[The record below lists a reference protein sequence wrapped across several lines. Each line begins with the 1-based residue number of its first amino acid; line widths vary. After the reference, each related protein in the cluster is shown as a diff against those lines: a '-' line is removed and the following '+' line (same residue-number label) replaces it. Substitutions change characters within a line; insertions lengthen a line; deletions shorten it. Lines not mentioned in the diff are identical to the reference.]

1 MAYTV
6 NWITKVISI
15 PTTDLVLV
23 SGTRYSL
30 PMGAF
35 LTEIRRLEW
44 QPDEGLW
51 ALGIVEHTNTNFD
64 FSGADYA
71 PFDKIING
79 YTVQFIGVATRVDL
93 NGSNNNIVD
102 VLIPTGVT
110 VVPSNSAGLIV
121 TDGGGSTV
129 WTGQE
134 KDDIIATTSE
144 TKGWAKKA
152 SDNAEQSNQKLN

>member
-15 PTTDLVLV
+15 PTTDLTLV

-30 PMGAF
+30 SMSDF

-64 FSGADYA
+64 FAGVDYA

-79 YTVQFIGVATRVDL
+79 YTVQFTGVATRVDL
-93 NGSNNNIVD
+93 SGSNNNIVD
-102 VLIPTGVT
+102 VLIPTGIT

-121 TDGGGSTV
+121 TDGGGGTV
-129 WTGQE
+129 WTESE
-134 KDDIIATTSE
+134 KDESVAQVRIA
-144 TKGWAKKA
+144 A
-152 SDNAEQSNQKLN
+152 DNALEANLKI